1 MPLMKT
7 EKAREGSLA
16 ALRGTDSERTEVLS
30 TCWKMVI
37 YVLFI
42 INTADTSSPFFVNL
56 AKVSKRSTS
65 ANANL
70 NNLQKPLLGSAPC
83 FHTNQSLKKIR

>member
-7 EKAREGSLA
+7 EKARESSLI
-16 ALRGTDSERTEVLS
+16 ALREQILKGPLYSVLA
-30 TCWKMVI
+30 
-37 YVLFI
+37 LRQLH
-42 INTADTSSPFFVNL
+42 TSSLLLTLPTFHLFFLVNL
-56 AKVSKRSTS
+56 VKMSKRSTL

-70 NNLQKPLLGSAPC
+70 NNLQKPRLPC